1 MTYDYESF
9 YKYAQEYI
17 DGIPAEEPLSRDD
30 AIFFNLCLL
39 FLDEMDE
46 DLPDMPTIDLIL
58 ETIALWA
65 GTDVFTYS
73 LN

>member
-17 DGIPAEEPLSRDD
+17 DCIPAEEPLSRDD

-58 ETIALWA
+58 ETIVLWA
-65 GTDVFTYS
+65 GTDVSTYS